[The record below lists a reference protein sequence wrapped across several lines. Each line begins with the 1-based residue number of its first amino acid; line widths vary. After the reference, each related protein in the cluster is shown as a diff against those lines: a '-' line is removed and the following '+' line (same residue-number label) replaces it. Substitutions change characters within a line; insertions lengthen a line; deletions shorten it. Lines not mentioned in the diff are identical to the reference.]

1 MKKKREHS
9 SPSTSA
15 TVARVGSA
23 ALAKADDDPATRREI
38 QKLRFGTLGTAFALS
53 RIESEVDDNLA
64 GAFAHITDT
73 LAALQPRDAVEAML
87 IEQMT
92 LTHAR
97 IVRLSAQSLAQR
109 SESWRQTLSEEYERA
124 SNLFRRR
131 MLALHEYRQPP
142 KRTFVAVHHANIAG
156 QQIVQQQIG
165 GAGANDDDEQEALP
179 TLRQRPFGASISGEE
194 EPSLAA
200 FHRSEDA
207 KGQEKQCPKRAEAR
221 PSIRSRNR

>member
-9 SPSTSA
+9 SPSK
-15 TVARVGSA
+15 SA
-23 ALAKADDDPATRREI
+23 AVGRVSRELAKADDDSGARREI
-38 QKLRFGTLGTAFALS
+38 QKLRFGALGTAFALY
-53 RIESEVDDNLA
+53 RIESGGDENLA

-73 LAALQPRDAVEAML
+73 LAALQPRDAAEAML

-97 IVRLSAQSLAQR
+97 IVTLSAESLLQQ
-109 SESWRQTLSEEYERA
+109 SESWRQLMSEEYERS
-124 SNLFRRR
+124 SNLFRRQ

-165 GAGANDDDEQEALP
+165 ARGANDDNGQEVLP
-179 TLRQRPFGASISGEE
+179 TLHQRPLGASSSGEE
-194 EPSLAA
+194 EQALAA
-200 FHRSEDA
+200 FHRPQDA
-207 KGQEKQCPKRAEAR
+207 KRQEKQCPKRAEAR
-221 PSIRSRNR
+221 PSIRSRSR